1 MGAEHGKVAQVICSV
16 HLTDGTPFAGDPRN
30 NLKRVIKEMNDA
42 GFSAFN
48 IGPEPEFFLFETDE
62 NGNTTTKLTTKKT
75 TLTWNQL
82 IRVKTASRHRFG
94 PGIHGLQR

>member
-1 MGAEHGKVAQVICSV
+1 MICSV

-30 NLKRVIKEMNDA
+30 NIKRIIKEMNDA

-62 NGNTTTKLTTKKT
+62 NGNPTTKDKDKENYFDLEPADK
-75 TLTWNQL
+75 
-82 IRVKTASRHRFG
+82 G
-94 PGIHGLQR
+94 ED